1 MGVFLLHTDHVVRW
15 TLRQRPSKQAEP
27 NATNIF
33 CSAVYGSKIQTRSVL
48 VTSLGYASLHPL
60 FPLDLYTVGSH
71 VHRWGCGGGGG
82 GAVVCSSLELSDHS
96 SIISLMFLSWNHC
109 CAATELISNMPDI
122 HISIGGRPV
131 GAVGVVG
138 EVTLTAID

>member
-15 TLRQRPSKQAEP
+15 TLRQRQSKQAEP

-48 VTSLGYASLHPL
+48 VTSLGYASLYPL
-60 FPLDLYTVGSH
+60 YPLDLYTVGSH

-82 GAVVCSSLELSDHS
+82 LLFV
-96 SIISLMFLSWNHC
+96 
-109 CAATELISNMPDI
+109 P
-122 HISIGGRPV
+122 R
-131 GAVGVVG
+131 
-138 EVTLTAID
+138 